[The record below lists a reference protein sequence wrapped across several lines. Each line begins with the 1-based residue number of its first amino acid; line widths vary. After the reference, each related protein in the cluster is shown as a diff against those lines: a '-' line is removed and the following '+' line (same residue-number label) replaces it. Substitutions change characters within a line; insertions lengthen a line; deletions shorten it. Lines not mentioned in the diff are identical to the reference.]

1 MKKQILFRSIVFAL
15 ISIFVIPNF
24 SGAKTKGVKTS
35 YKRYSIF
42 NFKNE
47 DVLCEPYTVS
57 KDDWL
62 YKIFRK
68 KGEISE
74 KDFPQFLIIFKD
86 LNPEISNI
94 DAIEPG
100 ISILIPL
107 KKVKKQDYDQTT
119 PGTIDVPV
127 IEFSTTPED
136 LDLKSYVKPHTIK
149 KGETVSNLI
158 DKKFLKKGGSLSDE
172 GMKAFQLANPNI
184 KNINVIYEDAQ
195 VYLPDPSITSEPWFK
210 SLLPKKPF
218 FTKGITENAKNR
230 QKKIEAHELA
240 QLKKYA
246 SLIGGTL
253 LNQGKMYFPG
263 SNNSKKSIDLSTT
276 PLIEMK
282 DGSKILILSGNTSNK
297 ALLEHIQN
305 HWKNLRTQ
313 AFSESM
319 KRLTEQKTMQ
329 PQINQTIEYQKMI
342 ENIISQTGFEYIPNA
357 KIPFIFNNIQLEA
370 PFSRI
375 VRKETTDLLINFGHV
390 YGAAIN
396 VLEKREFDIISIT
409 PQLTIP
415 EAINLLFSHLGYS
428 TWENPSFFTGKT
440 VETIRGIYAVKK
452 NEKLFVSLGPL
463 STQAVRYLEKENIKR
478 LSLNS
483 HTNLK

>member
-1 MKKQILFRSIVFAL
+1 MKKQLLFTGIVFIL

-24 SGAKTKGVKTS
+24 LDAKTKGVKTS

-47 DVLCEPYTVS
+47 DVLCEPYTVT

-86 LNPEISNI
+86 LNPQISNI

-100 ISILIPL
+100 IRILIPL
-107 KKVKKQDYDQTT
+107 KKIKKQDYEQST
-119 PGTIDVPV
+119 PGTIDVPI

-136 LDLKSYVKPHTIK
+136 FDLKPFIKPHKIK
-149 KGETVSNLI
+149 KGETISNLI
-158 DKKFLKKGGSLSDE
+158 DKDFLKKGGSLSQE
-172 GMKAFQLANPNI
+172 GIKAFQMANPNI
-184 KNINVIYEDAQ
+184 KNINIIYEGAQ
-195 VYLPDPSITSEPWFK
+195 VYLPDPSIKSEPWFK
-210 SLLPKKPF
+210 SLFSAKSSSPEML
-218 FTKGITENAKNR
+218 TEKAKNR

-253 LNQGKMYFPG
+253 LNQGKIYFPG
-263 SNNSKKSIDLSTT
+263 SDNSKTTIDLSTT
-276 PLIEMK
+276 PMIEMV
-282 DGSKILILSGNTSNK
+282 DGSKILIISGNTSNS
-297 ALLEHIQN
+297 ALLENIQN
-305 HWKNLRTQ
+305 HWQNLKTQ
-313 AFSESM
+313 ALSESM
-319 KRLTEQKTMQ
+319 RKLKEETQVHPR
-329 PQINQTIEYQKMI
+329 INQTIEYQKMI
-342 ENIISQTGFEYIPNA
+342 ADIISQTSFEYIPDA

-390 YGAAIN
+390 YGAAIA
-396 VLEKREFDIISIT
+396 VLEKREFEIISIT
-409 PQLTIP
+409 PKLTIP
-415 EAINLLFSHLGYS
+415 EAINTLFSHLGYS
-428 TWENPSFFTGKT
+428 TWENPAFYTGKT
-440 VETIRGIYAVKK
+440 IETIKGIYAVKK
-452 NEKLFVSLGPL
+452 DEKLFVSMAPL
-463 STQAVRYLEKENIKR
+463 STNAVKYLEKENIKR

-483 HTNLK
+483 DIISK